1 MYVTLELIKSHLNI
15 DQSFTEDDEYILYLY
30 EVAEAVVQVYLCA
43 NLEDFEDENHNIPAA
58 IKHAMLLYIGE
69 MYNNREVNAY
79 GVSVTPTT
87 FNFEFLIGLYKN
99 YSDTSSDAFYQKVLN
114 SVIDRLYIEKSTG
127 RLLLKTDESLYAG
140 SKGKAIKRIEQELIK
155 EAGHLYLEKNGL

>member
-1 MYVTLELIKSHLNI
+1 M
-15 DQSFTEDDEYILYLY
+15 
-30 EVAEAVVQVYLCA
+30 VQVYLCA

-87 FNFEFLIGLYKN
+87 FNFEFIIGLYKN
-99 YSDTSSDAFYQKVLN
+99 YGDTSSDKFYRMVLN

-155 EAGHLYLEKNGL
+155 EAGHLYLEQNGL

>member
-1 MYVTLELIKSHLNI
+1 MYTTLAMLKRHLNI
-15 DQSFTEDDEYILYLY
+15 DQSFTEDDEYIMWLYQ
-30 EVAEAVVQVYLCA
+30 VAEATVQVHLCA
-43 NLEDFEDENHNIPAA
+43 NLEDFEDDEHNIPAG
-58 IKHAMLLYIGE
+58 IVHAMMLYIGDL
-69 MYNNREVNAY
+69 YNSREGNAY
-79 GVSVTPTT
+79 GVSVQQVP
-87 FNFEFLIGLYKN
+87 FGYEYLISLYKN
-99 YSDTSSDAFYQKVLN
+99 YADTSSDAFYQKVLN

>member
-1 MYVTLELIKSHLNI
+1 MYITLSMIKRHLCI

-87 FNFEFLIGLYKN
+87 FNFDFIIGLYKN
-99 YSDTSSDAFYQKVLN
+99 YADTSSEAFYQKVLD
-114 SVIDRLYIEKSTG
+114 SVLDRLYIERSTG
-127 RLLLKTDESLYAG
+127 RLILKTDDSLYIG
-140 SKGKAIKRIEQELIK
+140 VKGKAIKRIEQELLT
-155 EAGHLYLEKNGL
+155 EAGHLYLERNGM